1 MPGSRLVGVQ
11 AGQSAGSLEPQVKG
25 NAFRTIE
32 HCFTELCGGAARE
45 AALKVLSEPLRSSF
59 EQKLLLAS
67 NWYPISWYRATFAAY
82 REVQNAGPEL
92 PREIGRRG
100 VQRDMRAVYK
110 QLFLKMVSPQ
120 ALLGLSSRLF
130 KSYFDTGTM
139 TISESR
145 AGHVRATWTECQGWD
160 ENLWAEL
167 AGSCEALLEMAGAK
181 HVRLRVTHGG
191 RNGDSACEME
201 AHWT

>member
-1 MPGSRLVGVQ
+1 MPR
-11 AGQSAGSLEPQVKG
+11 VKG

-32 HCFTELCGGAARE
+32 HCFTELCGDEARE
-45 AALKVLSEPLRSSF
+45 AALKLLSEPLRSSF

-67 NWYPISWYRATFAAY
+67 SWYPIAWYRDTFAAY
-82 REVQNAGPEL
+82 REARSAGTEL

-100 VQRDMRAVYK
+100 VERDMRAVYK
-110 QLFLKMVSPQ
+110 QLLLKMVSPQ

-130 KSYFDTGTM
+130 KSYFDTGVM
-139 TISESR
+139 AISESR
-145 AGHVRATWTECQGWD
+145 RGYVRATWTGCEGWD

-181 HVRLRVTHGG
+181 HVRLRVTQGG
-191 RNGDSACEME
+191 RNGDDHCEME
-201 AHWT
+201 AHWA